1 MNQPIRRMAVACG
14 VLFLALLLNATYL
27 QYWQADELNTRAD
40 NKRVRDA
47 EFSRERGAILV
58 NGRAIAESEP
68 SDNEYEFQR
77 TYPQPQKYAPIT
89 GYYSYIYGRSGIEQT
104 QNEIL
109 SGSDAR
115 LFVNR
120 VIDLLGNQQPAGGS
134 VSLTLRPA
142 AQNAA
147 WDGLAAL
154 GGDAKG
160 AVVALEPATGKILA
174 MATSPSY
181 DPNRLAAHDFRSVQ
195 EAWER
200 LSDNPTRPMS
210 NRAAQETFSPGST
223 FKLVTAAAAL
233 ANGYDPDS
241 TVRGGFT
248 LDLPETDRDLPN
260 DGGGNCGGNSIS
272 LTQALKVSCNVSF
285 GALGLE
291 LGPEAIAEQAEAFGF
306 GERPFSD
313 LPSVAASRFPV
324 GEGNTDGPLV
334 AYAAIGQQSV
344 QASPLQIAMVAAG
357 IANGGTV
364 MTPYLVDEV
373 TSPDLE
379 VLDKTEPTAL
389 RTDAMTPANA
399 RALTQMMVA
408 TVDSG
413 TGTPA
418 QIPGVEVAGK
428 TGTAQRGTDQNPLAW
443 FVSFAPADNPQVAVA
458 VMIEDA
464 GVARTDIAGGRLAAP
479 IAKAVMEAVLQ

>member
-1 MNQPIRRMAVACG
+1 MNQPIRRMAVACV

-27 QYWQADELNTRAD
+27 QFWQADDLNTRAD

-58 NGRAIAESEP
+58 NGRSIAESRP
-68 SDNEYEFQR
+68 TDNEYEYQR
-77 TYPQPQKYAPIT
+77 VYPQPHKYAPIT

-109 SGSDAR
+109 SGSDSR

-120 VIDLLGNQQPAGGS
+120 VIDMLGNQQPAGGS
-134 VSLTLRPA
+134 VSLTIRPA

-160 AVVALEPATGKILA
+160 AVVALEPSTGKILA

-181 DPNRLAAHDFRSVQ
+181 DPNRLASHDFRSVQ
-195 EAWER
+195 RAWER
-200 LSDNPTRPMS
+200 LSDNPAKPTA
-210 NRAAQETFSPGST
+210 NRAAQELFPPGST
-223 FKLVTAAAAL
+223 FKLITAAAAL
-233 ANGYDPDS
+233 DNGYDPDS
-241 TVRGGFT
+241 TVPGGYR
-248 LDLPETDRDLPN
+248 LELPQTDRTLPN
-260 DGGGNCGGNSIS
+260 DGGGNCGGDRITLSR
-272 LTQALKVSCNVSF
+272 ALQVSCNVSF
-285 GALGLE
+285 GALGVE
-291 LGPEAIAEQAEAFGF
+291 LGPEVIAEQAEAFGF
-306 GERPFSD
+306 GERPMSD
-313 LPSVAASRFPV
+313 LPAVAASQFPT
-324 GEGNTDGPLV
+324 GEGNTDGPLI

-344 QASPLQIAMVAAG
+344 QTSPLQIAMVAAG

-364 MTPYLVDEV
+364 MKPYLVDEV

-379 VLDKTEPTAL
+379 VLDKTEPEAL
-389 RTDAMTPANA
+389 RSDAMSPANA

-418 QIPGVEVAGK
+418 QIPGVAVAGK
-428 TGTAQRGTDQNPLAW
+428 TGTAQRGDDQNPLAW
-443 FVSFAPADNPQVAVA
+443 FVSFAPANDPKVAVA

-464 GVARTDIAGGRLAAP
+464 GVVRTDIAGGRLAAP
-479 IAKAVMEAVLQ
+479 IAKAVMEAVLR